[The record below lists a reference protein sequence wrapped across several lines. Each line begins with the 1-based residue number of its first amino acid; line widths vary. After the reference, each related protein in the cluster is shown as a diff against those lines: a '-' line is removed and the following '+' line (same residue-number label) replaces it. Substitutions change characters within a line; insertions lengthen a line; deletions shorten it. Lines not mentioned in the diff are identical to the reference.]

1 MSRKKYLK
9 TEKICE
15 RIKFIRD
22 QSGMNQSEFSKKVG
36 IPQSSVS
43 ELESGVREP
52 SSNTILK
59 LILFS
64 DNINARWLLTG
75 EGSPFVKKESDRPK
89 NNVVPLD
96 RTPNHQHHRLINN
109 FDNQP
114 LAFEVNRA
122 LLHLEQNSPDDFRQ
136 VAGYVMGRSDA
147 VKKTSPPKK
156 AKNGPD
162 SLPPGYQSRMKK
174 RPGA

>member
-1 MSRKKYLK
+1 MRLHSLSRKKMRMDTFLDRLNFLIDRFADGK
-9 TEKICE
+9 WGKLAKITGIKE
-15 RIKFIRD
+15 PTFQGYMSKGRIPRYEQLLCFRE
-22 QSGMNQSEFSKKVG
+22 SLG
-36 IPQSSVS
+36 VS
-43 ELESGVREP
+43 A
-52 SSNTILK
+52 N
-59 LILFS
+59 
-64 DNINARWLLTG
+64 WLLFG
-75 EGSPFVKKESDRPK
+75 EGEPFVKKESDMPK

-147 VKKTSPPKK
+147 VKKPDTQKK
-156 AKNGPD
+156 VKNGQD
-162 SLPPGYQSRMKK
+162 Q
-174 RPGA
+174 